1 MAAQQQQQAGRQ
13 QNIANIQSALGLQPI
28 VSQASQLGGLQQG
41 ASPFTAPQLF
51 QGTQMASPGQTLQ
64 TGANFA
70 LSNAQ
75 NSFAASQAGSP
86 LALFQGIT
94 GGISSLGSAYKGFG
108 L

>member
-1 MAAQQQQQAGRQ
+1 
-13 QNIANIQSALGLQPI
+13 
-28 VSQASQLGGLQQG
+28 
-41 ASPFTAPQLF
+41 
-51 QGTQMASPGQTLQ
+51 MASPGQTLQ

-75 NSFAASQAGSP
+75 NAFQASQAGSP